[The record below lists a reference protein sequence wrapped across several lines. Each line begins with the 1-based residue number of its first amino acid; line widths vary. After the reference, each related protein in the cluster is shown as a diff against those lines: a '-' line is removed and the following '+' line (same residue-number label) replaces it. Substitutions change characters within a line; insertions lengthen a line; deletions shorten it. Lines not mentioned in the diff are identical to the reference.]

1 MTVLQKEIRAGIA
14 QKVTNPTIQGLY
26 RSWKSLCVDDRLP
39 SPSDLNPAKLDW
51 CDQNL
56 MLLRRIDNDDFQYLY
71 YGLAISSIS
80 KFDMTGKRVSDFDS
94 DVGAFFRQKYL
105 DCLETRCP
113 IYTKHHGQH
122 AVAVTS
128 WERLLLPL
136 ESDAGEAY
144 VLAYNQ
150 PIELRHEL
158 LESVLDSSTNGIV
171 FYRAERTDDGELV
184 SFEIAT
190 MNQAAEDIPLSDAG
204 TLKDTH
210 LSATTNTQLFGRLRD
225 VVESGDPQSFEFDAE
240 FHGIV
245 LSYRINAAKTGDGVT
260 VTFTDI
266 TELVRQALQ
275 ARTLNVELG
284 EKASALEDSNTA
296 LRAEVAA
303 RKQAENK
310 LAVVAQ
316 ELRRSNLELE
326 DYAYRASHDLR
337 GPLRGLKEVV
347 GWITD
352 DVGEKVDEVT
362 IDYLNLMVRMTDR
375 MDGLVTSL
383 LDYARAGHVKH
394 VTSEVDCRTLAQEV
408 FDAAA
413 GQRNFT
419 LALNGDLPVFHTA
432 RTPLEQVLRNLMENA
447 IKHHD
452 REGGTIGLAVRE
464 TDDFYEFTVTD
475 DGPGVPVE
483 HRDRVF
489 EMFQT
494 LRPKDDVEGSGM
506 GLALVKKIIAAKG
519 GEICIESTE
528 EDRGTSFHFQWP
540 KVWTE
545 PQGVETSIQSIPTAE
560 GPAAGTF
567 ETIPAQIAVSSAQ
580 NQGHVRKGLQ

>member
-1 MTVLQKEIRAGIA
+1 MTVLQKEIRTDIA
-14 QKVTNPTIQGLY
+14 QKVTNPTIQSLY
-26 RSWKSLCVDDRLP
+26 RSWESLCADGGLP
-39 SPSDLNPAKLDW
+39 SPSDMNPAKLDW
-51 CDQNL
+51 CNRNL
-56 MLLRRIDNDDFQYLY
+56 MLFRRIGDDDFEYLY
-71 YGLAISSIS
+71 YGLAISAIS

-94 DVGAFFRQKYL
+94 DVGEFFRKKYL
-105 DCLETRCP
+105 ECLDARHP
-113 IYTKHHGQH
+113 IYTKHNGQH

-128 WERLLLPL
+128 WERLLMPL
-136 ESDAGEAY
+136 ESDNGEAY
-144 VLAYNQ
+144 ILAYNQ

-171 FYRAERTDDGELV
+171 FYRAERNAAEELI

-190 MNQAAEDIPLSDAG
+190 MNQAAEEIPISESG
-204 TLKDTH
+204 TLRDTH
-210 LSATTNTQLFGRLRD
+210 LSASTNELLFNRLRD
-225 VVESGDPQSFEFDAE
+225 AVESGDPQSFEFDAE

-245 LSYRINAAKTGDGVT
+245 LSYRVNAAKTGDGVT

-266 TELVRQALQ
+266 TELVRQALH
-275 ARTLNVELG
+275 ARTLNVELVG
-284 EKASALEDSNTA
+284 KATALEKSITA
-296 LRAEVAA
+296 LQSEIAG

-347 GWITD
+347 TWITD
-352 DVGEKVDEVT
+352 DVGPKVDEVT
-362 IDYLNLMVRMTDR
+362 LDYLNLMVRMTDR

-383 LDYARAGHVKH
+383 LDYARAGHVEH
-394 VTSEVDCRTLAQEV
+394 ATSEVDCRDLAQELFAMV
-408 FDAAA
+408 V
-413 GQRNFT
+413 GKRKFT
-419 LALNGDLPVFHTA
+419 LTQHGDLPTFLTA
-432 RTPLEQVLRNLMENA
+432 RTPLEQVFRNLMENA

-452 REGGTIGLAVRE
+452 RDEGTIDIAVRD
-464 TDDFYEFTVTD
+464 TNDFYEFTVSD
-475 DGPGVPVE
+475 DGPGVPID
-483 HRDRVF
+483 HQDRVF

-528 EDRGTSFHFQWP
+528 GTRGTSFHFQWP
-540 KVWTE
+540 KIWTASHGIKASLD
-545 PQGVETSIQSIPTAE
+545 PIQEINTQAD
-560 GPAAGTF
+560 GTF
-567 ETIPAQIAVSSAQ
+567 DAVPAQLAISSTQ
-580 NQGHVRKGLQ
+580 DQGIVRKGLQ

>member
-1 MTVLQKEIRAGIA
+1 MTVLQKEIRTGIA
-14 QKVTNPTIQGLY
+14 QKVPNPSIQGLY
-26 RSWKSLCVDDRLP
+26 RNWQSLCADGRLP
-39 SPSDLNPAKLDW
+39 SPGELNPAKLDW

-56 MLLRRIDNDDFQYLY
+56 MLLRRIDDDDFEYLY

-94 DVGAFFRQKYL
+94 DVGEFFRQKYIE
-105 DCLETRCP
+105 CLETRRP

-128 WERLLLPL
+128 WERLLMPL
-136 ESDAGEAY
+136 ESDTGESY

-171 FYRAERTDDGELV
+171 FYRAERNDDGDLT

-190 MNQAAEDIPLSDAG
+190 MNQAAEDIPLSGTD
-204 TLKDTH
+204 TLKETH

-225 VVESGDPQSFEFDAE
+225 VVETGDPQSFEFDAE

-245 LSYRINAAKTGDGVT
+245 LSYRVNAAKTGDGVT

-284 EKASALEDSNTA
+284 EKATALEELIIA
-296 LRAEVAA
+296 LQAEVAA

-310 LAVVAQ
+310 LAVAAQ

-326 DYAYRASHDLR
+326 EYASRASHDLR
-337 GPLRGLKEVV
+337 GPLRNLKEVISWV
-347 GWITD
+347 VEDIGNEIDADTTD
-352 DVGEKVDEVT
+352 
-362 IDYLNLMVRMTDR
+362 NLKLMDRLTDR
-375 MDGLVTSL
+375 MDALVTSL
-383 LDYARAGHVKH
+383 LDYARAGQTKQT
-394 VTSEVDCRTLAQEV
+394 VTTVDCGALFQDLFEMIVGSREFKLTLHGEMP
-408 FDAAA
+408 
-413 GQRNFT
+413 T
-419 LALNGDLPVFHTA
+419 LTTA
-432 RTPLEQVLRNLMENA
+432 RTPLEQVFRNLFENA

-452 REGGTIGLAVRE
+452 RDTGAIDISVRE
-464 TDDFYEFTVTD
+464 TNAFYDFSVSD
-475 DGPGVPVE
+475 DGPGVPAE
-483 HRDRVF
+483 HQDRVF

-494 LRPKDDVEGSGM
+494 LRPRDDVEGSGM
-506 GLALVKKIIAAKG
+506 GLALVKKIINAKG
-519 GEICIESTE
+519 GEICIESAE
-528 EDRGTSFHFQWP
+528 GERGTSFHFQWP
-540 KVWTE
+540 KEWTASHGFE
-545 PQGVETSIQSIPTAE
+545 
-560 GPAAGTF
+560 AAL
-567 ETIPAQIAVSSAQ
+567 EPAQSANGSLMGAVDALSAQLAVSSAKDQ
-580 NQGHVRKGLQ
+580 IDVRKGFQ

>member
-1 MTVLQKEIRAGIA
+1 MTVLQKEIRTDIA
-14 QKVTNPTIQGLY
+14 QKVTNPTIQSLY
-26 RSWKSLCVDDRLP
+26 RSWKSLCMDGHLP
-39 SPSDLNPAKLDW
+39 SPSDFNPAKLDW
-51 CDQNL
+51 CNKNL
-56 MLLRRIDNDDFQYLY
+56 MLLRRIEDDDFEYLY
-71 YGLAISSIS
+71 YGLAISEIS

-94 DVGAFFRQKYL
+94 SVGEFFQQKYIECL
-105 DCLETRCP
+105 DAGHP
-113 IYTKHHGQH
+113 IYTKHNGQH

-128 WERLLLPL
+128 WERLLMPL
-136 ESDAGEAY
+136 KGDNGETY
-144 VLAYNQ
+144 ILAYNQ

-171 FYRAERTDDGELV
+171 FYRAERNADNELI

-190 MNQAAEDIPLSDAG
+190 MNQAAEEIPISESG
-204 TLKDTH
+204 TLLETH
-210 LSATTNTQLFGRLRD
+210 LSASTNELLFNRLRD
-225 VVESGDPQSFEFDAE
+225 VVELGDPQSFEFDTE
-240 FHGIV
+240 FLGIV
-245 LSYRINAAKTGDGVT
+245 LSYRVNAAKTGDGVT

-284 EKASALEDSNTA
+284 EKATELEKSISALQ
-296 LRAEVAA
+296 AEVAA
-303 RKQAENK
+303 RTQAENK
-310 LAVVAQ
+310 LAVLAH

-352 DVGEKVDEVT
+352 DVGPTVDEVT

-394 VTSEVDCRTLAQEV
+394 TTTEVNCRDLVQGL
-408 FDAAA
+408 FDMTV
-413 GQRNFT
+413 GQQKFT
-419 LALNGDLPVFHTA
+419 LTLHGDLPTFQTA
-432 RTPLEQVLRNLMENA
+432 RTPLEQVFRNLLENA

-452 REGGTIGLAVRE
+452 RDDGTIDIAVRD
-464 TDDFYEFTVTD
+464 TNDFYEFTVSD
-475 DGPGVPVE
+475 DGPGVPID
-483 HRDRVF
+483 HQDRVF

-506 GLALVKKIIAAKG
+506 GLALVKKIITAKG

-528 EDRGTSFHFQWP
+528 GTRGTSFHFQWP
-540 KVWTE
+540 KIWTASNGIE
-545 PQGVETSIQSIPTAE
+545 ASLDLNQVENIQAHGTVDAV
-560 GPAAGTF
+560 PA
-567 ETIPAQIAVSSAQ
+567 PLAVSS
-580 NQGHVRKGLQ
+580 H

>member
-14 QKVTNPTIQGLY
+14 QKVTNPTIQGLH
-26 RSWKSLCVDDRLP
+26 RSWKSLCVDGRLP

-56 MLLRRIDNDDFQYLY
+56 MLLRRISNDDFEYLY

-94 DVGAFFRQKYL
+94 DVGEFFRQKYL
-105 DCLETRCP
+105 ECLEARRP

-128 WERLLLPL
+128 WERLLMPL
-136 ESDAGEAY
+136 ETETGESY
-144 VLAYNQ
+144 ILAYNQ

-171 FYRAERTDDGELV
+171 FYRGERNEDGELV

-190 MNQAAEDIPLSDAG
+190 MNQAAEDIPLSDSG
-204 TLKDTH
+204 TLKETH
-210 LSATTNTQLFGRLRD
+210 LSANTNTQLFGRLRD
-225 VVESGDPQSFEFDAE
+225 VVESGDPQSFEFDTE

-245 LSYRINAAKTGDGVT
+245 LSYRVNAAKTGDGVT

-284 EKASALEDSNTA
+284 EKATALEELITA

-310 LAVVAQ
+310 LAVAAH

-326 DYAYRASHDLR
+326 DYASRASHDLR
-337 GPLRGLKEVV
+337 GPLRSLKEVIS
-347 GWITD
+347 WIVED
-352 DVGEKVDEVT
+352 IGHEIDET
-362 IDYLNLMVRMTDR
+362 TADNLKLIDRMTDR
-375 MDGLVTSL
+375 MDALVISL
-383 LDYARAGHVKH
+383 LDYARAGQTKQTITTVNCGELFRELFEMTVGPRKFELELHGAMP
-394 VTSEVDCRTLAQEV
+394 LFQ
-408 FDAAA
+408 
-413 GQRNFT
+413 
-419 LALNGDLPVFHTA
+419 TA
-432 RTPLEQVLRNLMENA
+432 RTPMEQVFRNLFENA
-447 IKHHD
+447 VKHHD
-452 REGGTIGLAVRE
+452 RDTGTIDIAVSE
-464 TDDFYEFTVTD
+464 TNSFYEFSVSD
-475 DGPGVPVE
+475 DGPGIPAE
-483 HRDRVF
+483 YQDRVF

-494 LRPKDDVEGSGM
+494 LRPRDDVEGSGM
-506 GLALVKKIIAAKG
+506 GLALVKKIINAKG

-528 EDRGTSFHFQWP
+528 GERGTSFHFQWP
-540 KVWTE
+540 KEWAASNGFEATLE
-545 PQGVETSIQSIPTAE
+545 PARE
-560 GPAAGTF
+560 GNGSTLGAIDALS
-567 ETIPAQIAVSSAQ
+567 AQLAVSSAKDQ
-580 NQGHVRKGLQ
+580 IDAQKGLQ